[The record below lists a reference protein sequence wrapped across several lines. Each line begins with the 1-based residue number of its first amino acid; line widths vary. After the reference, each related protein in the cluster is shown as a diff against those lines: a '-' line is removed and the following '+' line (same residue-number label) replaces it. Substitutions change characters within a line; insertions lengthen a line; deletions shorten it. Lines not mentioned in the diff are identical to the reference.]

1 MSEEDFTFEEVL
13 FQITEANLMLT
24 PQSIDKM
31 YGLFKYLY
39 ETGSIQ
45 GYEELEPKNIRALLV
60 ATFATARNHVI
71 VNEQM

>member
-1 MSEEDFTFEEVL
+1 MSDTSFEEL
-13 FQITEANLMLT
+13 LLKITEANLILT

-31 YGLFKYLY
+31 YVLFKHLY
-39 ETGSIQ
+39 ETGSMEGCPDLNPQ
-45 GYEELEPKNIRALLV
+45 NAKSLLV